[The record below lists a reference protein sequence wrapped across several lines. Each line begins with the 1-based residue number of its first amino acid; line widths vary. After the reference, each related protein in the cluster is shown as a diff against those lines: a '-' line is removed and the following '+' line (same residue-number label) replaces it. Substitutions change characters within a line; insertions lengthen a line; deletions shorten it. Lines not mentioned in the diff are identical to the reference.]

1 LNRQFLRRKTL
12 LQFNDPKHLLKLF
25 QKFGSRERSTDM
37 IDYYEFLQISPHA
50 DNETIHRVYRY
61 LAVRLH
67 PDNPESGD
75 AEQFRL
81 LKSAY
86 DTLSSPSKRAEYDG
100 MCRREVGETQPLST
114 SIDFLD
120 SVEGELNRRIAVLA
134 VLYFK
139 RRANPRM
146 PEVTLA
152 EIELRM
158 GFPRDYL
165 DFTTWYLV
173 KKGYVTKA
181 DNSDFTLT
189 AEGVDYIESQRGNL
203 PVLNKLLTDG
213 AGHAAATKPKKAAAK
228 ESHRPDA
235 VVLPST
241 VSIWLDRRQMSGDR
255 RRRVTEQHQDSF
267 ERRAGM
273 RDRRMHSGDRRQNK
287 DDRRAYAIMNI

>member
-1 LNRQFLRRKTL
+1 
-12 LQFNDPKHLLKLF
+12 
-25 QKFGSRERSTDM
+25 M

-61 LAVRLH
+61 LATRLH

-75 AEQFRL
+75 AEMFRL

-86 DTLSSPSKRAEYDG
+86 DTLSNPSKRAEYDAS
-100 MCRREVGETQPLST
+100 CRRDGDESRPLSN

-120 SVEGELNRRIAVLA
+120 SIEGELNRRIAVLA

-139 RRANPRM
+139 RRANPRL
-146 PEVTLA
+146 PEVSLA
-152 EIELRM
+152 EIERRM

-165 DFTTWYLV
+165 DFTTWYLT
-173 KKGYVTKA
+173 KKGYITKA

-189 AEGVDYIESQRGNL
+189 AEGVDYIEEQRDNI

-213 AGHAAATKPKKAAAK
+213 NGRYAAVTKARKKPANG
-228 ESHRPDA
+228 SHRPDA

-241 VSIWLDRRQMSGDR
+241 VSIWLDRREASGDR
-255 RRRVTEQHQDSF
+255 RNRASEQHQDSF

-273 RDRRMHSGDRRQNK
+273 RDRRTQAGDRRQNK
-287 DDRRAYAIMNI
+287 NDRRAYAMMNV